1 MSSILTNTGATTALQ
16 TLRGINKNLG
26 MVQDQISTGKKVA
39 TAADNASVFSITTV
53 MKADVAGF
61 RGISE
66 SLSLGSSTV
75 AVARSAAESV
85 SDLLVEIK
93 GRIVAAQEGNVDRSV
108 IQADIDQLRGQVESV
123 VGAAQFN
130 GLNLLKDGG
139 SVDVLSSL
147 DRASDGSITA
157 SEISVSKQDLQTTQA
172 VWGAGADHTISSVG
186 GAGVAAA
193 GGTQTITFD
202 GSVSAVDAGDGFR
215 VTFTYDTANYSAEYI
230 ARDGDTVNDVAKG
243 VTAALEELGVAD
255 FEFSIAEAADP
266 SSDSAVITFTNNHAT
281 NAVTVLADVGT
292 SGGTAAGGLDA
303 LASIDVST
311 ESGAND
317 ALDAIEGLIDT
328 AVGAASTFGQAE
340 NRLSVQKDFV
350 SSLIDNLNAGIGSLV
365 DADMEEASARLQ
377 SLQVQQ
383 QLGVQAFSIANQA
396 PQNILALFR

>member
-1 MSSILTNTGATTALQ
+1 M
-16 TLRGINKNLG
+16 
-26 MVQDQISTGKKVA
+26 
-39 TAADNASVFSITTV
+39 
-53 MKADVAGF
+53 
-61 RGISE
+61 
-66 SLSLGSSTV
+66 
-75 AVARSAAESV
+75 
-85 SDLLVEIK
+85 
-93 GRIVAAQEGNVDRSV
+93 
-108 IQADIDQLRGQVESV
+108 
-123 VGAAQFN
+123 
-130 GLNLLKDGG
+130 
-139 SVDVLSSL
+139 
-147 DRASDGSITA
+147 
-157 SEISVSKQDLQTTQA
+157 
-172 VWGAGADHTISSVG
+172 
-186 GAGVAAA
+186 
-193 GGTQTITFD
+193 
-202 GSVSAVDAGDGFR
+202 
-215 VTFTYDTANYSAEYI
+215 Y
-230 ARDGDTVNDVAKG
+230 
-243 VTAALEELGVAD
+243 
-255 FEFSIAEAADP
+255 
-266 SSDSAVITFTNNHAT
+266 SAVITFTNNHAT

>member
-16 TLRGINKNLG
+16 TLRGINKDLG

-157 SEISVSKQDLQTTQA
+157 SEISVSKRDLQTTQS

-243 VTAALEELGVAD
+243 VTSALEELGVAD
-255 FEFSIAEAADP
+255 FEFSVAEAADP

-281 NAVTVLADVGT
+281 NAVTVLTDVGT

-303 LASIDVST
+303 LATIDVST
-311 ESGAND
+311 ESGASD